1 MAIDPGRIIAVC
13 GLGRCGSTM
22 TMRMLHAGGVPVFC
36 HSTGP
41 NSRFE
46 TPYTNMLPKTFDWL
60 YKGGE
65 DGRGCLGKAVKIL
78 RSDKNTPPRAL
89 KYDFIYL
96 MRNPFE
102 QAKSQVKFIQAH
114 FRVMNEPDVHEI
126 QEIGE
131 RVMRKN
137 IDLLRALKEYPNQ
150 RVHVMQFETVLADP
164 PGEAQRLA
172 EFLGIDDPQAAGLMA
187 AVVEKRG
194 PECLPGPLEGPKP
207 DQPKGAVTVHA
218 AESRPEPVGAVH

>member
-22 TMRMLHAGGVPVFC
+22 TMRMLDAGGVDVFH

-41 NSRFE
+41 DSRYE
-46 TPYTNMLPKTFDWL
+46 TPYVNLLPGNFDWL
-60 YKGGE
+60 HKGGE
-65 DGRGCLGKAVKIL
+65 DGRGCLGKAVKVLRADKFIL
-78 RSDKNTPPRAL
+78 PKAL

-102 QAKSQVKFIQAH
+102 QAKSQIKFIQGH
-114 FRVMNEPDVHEI
+114 FRVMNEPDDHEI
-126 QEIGE
+126 QGIGE

-137 IDLLRALKEYPNQ
+137 ADLLRMLKEYPH
-150 RVHVMQFETVLADP
+150 RRTHVMQFEATLADP
-164 PGEAQRLA
+164 LAEAQKLV
-172 EFLGIDDPQAAGLMA
+172 EFLDIDDPFAADRMA

-194 PECLPGPLEGPKP
+194 PECQPGLVEGPSMAARGLP
-207 DQPKGAVTVHA
+207 MQEVTIQ
-218 AESRPEPVGAVH
+218 